1 MDTDM
6 MQELRDLMDGPLKS
20 GPIELVDSLIK
31 DGMNLAYKQLMHVK
45 DGFKKDP
52 KSFNSDEMNIKIL
65 YKEKVDRDN
74 KLKLNEDQNGGP
86 LDQRGELQSMK
97 QYIKG
102 FCKQFNVNLKFEKF
116 PIQLFMD

>member
-1 MDTDM
+1 MIELLQTPHENVVEETVSVKLEKRDMDTDM

-45 DGFKKDP
+45 DCFKKDP

-74 KLKLNEDQNGGP
+74 KLKLNED
-86 LDQRGELQSMK
+86 
-97 QYIKG
+97 
-102 FCKQFNVNLKFEKF
+102 
-116 PIQLFMD
+116 